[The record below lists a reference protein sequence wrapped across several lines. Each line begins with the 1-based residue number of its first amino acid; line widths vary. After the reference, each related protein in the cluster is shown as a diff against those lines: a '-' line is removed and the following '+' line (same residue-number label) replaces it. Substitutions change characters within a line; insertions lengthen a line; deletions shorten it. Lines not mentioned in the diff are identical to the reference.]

1 MISRQKLLKAIE
13 DDLKVCREAK
23 HPPDDVQGRDRQI
36 LEAATLVRHAQ
47 MAYEA
52 GDDQEKLE
60 QVLQSLEK
68 SPVAGYQHWR
78 ERSTA

>member
-1 MISRQKLLKAIE
+1 MLSRQKLLKAIE

-23 HPPDDVQGRDRQI
+23 HPPDDVKGRDHQS
-36 LEAATLVRHAQ
+36 LEIATLVTHAQ

-52 GDDQEKLE
+52 GDDQNKLE

-68 SPVAGYQHWR
+68 SPVVGYQHWR
-78 ERSTA
+78 ELSTV